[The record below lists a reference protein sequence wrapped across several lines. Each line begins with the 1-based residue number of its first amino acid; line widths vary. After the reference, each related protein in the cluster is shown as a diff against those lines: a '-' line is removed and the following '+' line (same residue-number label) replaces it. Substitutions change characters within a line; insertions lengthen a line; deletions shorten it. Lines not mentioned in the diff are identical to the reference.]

1 MNSCNADT
9 AFEIRKTIFG
19 LQKAL
24 ETVKFAKEQTES
36 SSTVCDAI
44 PCTLVPGLGCSDLAK
59 SLCKVPPAGLGFSFT
74 TASFAAE
81 LALSI
86 ADRTYNERC
95 EPNGAIWETNYQE
108 IRQNAIYN
116 NAITNGRNIITTF
129 AATQQ
134 LKIMLGDV
142 QAGLEADREERDDQG
157 RRLQSDDCVDTPR
170 GFLTAPCSE
179 VTCQDPAR
187 LCDGSYNYPYI
198 SGLVTGKCTLFL
210 IFILCISCV
219 ANNYLITLPISLL
232 LFFQ

>member
-1 MNSCNADT
+1 M
-9 AFEIRKTIFG
+9 
-19 LQKAL
+19 
-24 ETVKFAKEQTES
+24 
-36 SSTVCDAI
+36 CD
-44 PCTLVPGLGCSDLAK
+44 LVPCVIIPLSGCTDVARTICEISTFPLKAAFPT
-59 SLCKVPPAGLGFSFT
+59 LI
-74 TASFAAE
+74 FAAE
-81 LALSI
+81 TVLDV
-86 ADRTYNERC
+86 ADRAYNEVC

-108 IRQNAIYN
+108 ARQDAIYN

-134 LKIMLGDV
+134 LKVMLGDV

-157 RRLQSDDCVDTPR
+157 RRLQSDDCVDTPS

-219 ANNYLITLPISLL
+219 PNNYLITLPISLL